1 MKGKYCKCLNIY
13 TIDKCKKKRC
23 NAPAYWGQG
32 IGSEGNNDNPADIK
46 QPQRLDVNN
55 TESGEETNEPRI
67 TTIIRVSR

>member
-32 IGSEGNNDNPADIK
+32 IGSLTGNGTSNIDNQSTSRTKSSSNDGSWD
-46 QPQRLDVNN
+46 
-55 TESGEETNEPRI
+55 
-67 TTIIRVSR
+67 